1 MKYIISFVT
10 PILLWILA
18 VSCGSNADASV
29 QKTLDQTTVQTFSL
43 SKGQLT
49 THMTIPG
56 ELRPFQ
62 SVDLYAK
69 VNSFV
74 KKLFVDVGSVVKKDQ
89 LLVDLEAPEM
99 QDASNTAAQIIQTN
113 QAYYAVSKATYER
126 MYKTSKI
133 PGTISPNDLEIAY
146 AKMKSDSSNLMAA
159 RSSYNESNNLNRYLE
174 VRAPFD
180 GVISSSNLY
189 AGAYAGPAG
198 AGSVIPLMTLQEQ
211 GKLRL
216 VIAIPEAATDYFKLG
231 DSVHFTV
238 KTLPGK
244 DFTATISR
252 VAGSLDLQLRTEQ
265 LQMDVLNPDKIL
277 LPGMF
282 AQVSLDLT
290 NRDKVFVVPQSAVT
304 ENTKQVFVIRI
315 VNGKADWVPVQRGRE
330 TENSVEIFGKLQEGD
345 KIVQFATDELRNG
358 TTVKMTD
365 ISLSATTS
373 GNQSCIDD
381 FTDEFIKSFCLNIIK

>member
-1 MKYIISFVT
+1 MKYIISLIA
-10 PILLWILA
+10 PIMLWILTA
-18 VSCGSNADASV
+18 SCGTNADAAV
-29 QKTLDQTTVQTFSL
+29 KQAPERTIVQTFSL

-49 THMTIPG
+49 TSMTIPG

-74 KKLFVDVGSVVKKDQ
+74 KKVFVDVGSVVKKNQ
-89 LLVDLEAPEM
+89 LLVVLEAPEM
-99 QDASNTAAQIIQTN
+99 LDASNTAAQIIQTN
-113 QAYYAVSKATYER
+113 KAYYAASKATYER
-126 MYKTSKI
+126 MYQTSKI

-146 AKMKSDSSNLMAA
+146 AKMNSDSSNLMAA
-159 RSSYNESNNLNRYLE
+159 RSSYNESTNLNRYLE

-198 AGSVIPLMTLQEQ
+198 AGSVIPLMTLQQ
-211 GKLRL
+211 QAKLRL
-216 VIAIPEAATDYFKLG
+216 VIAIPEAATNYFKLG

-244 DFTATISR
+244 VFTATVSR

-265 LQMDVLNPDKIL
+265 LQMDVMNRDKIL

-282 AQVSLDLT
+282 AQVSLELT
-290 NRDKVFVVPQSAVT
+290 NTDKVFVVPESAVT
-304 ENTKQVFVIRI
+304 ENSKQVFVIRI
-315 VNGKADWVPVQRGRE
+315 TNGKTEWVPVKKGRE
-330 TENSVEIFGKLQEGD
+330 SDGNVEIFGTLQEAD
-345 KIVQFATDELRNG
+345 QLVSTATDELRSG
-358 TTVKMTD
+358 TLVQVESKK
-365 ISLSATTS
+365 
-373 GNQSCIDD
+373 G
-381 FTDEFIKSFCLNIIK
+381 

>member
-1 MKYIISFVT
+1 MKYIISLIA
-10 PILLWILA
+10 PIILWILTA
-18 VSCGSNADASV
+18 SCGTNADAAV
-29 QKTLDQTTVQTFSL
+29 KQAPEQTTVQTFSL

-89 LLVDLEAPEM
+89 LLVVLEAPEM
-99 QDASNTAAQIIQTN
+99 LDASNTAAQIIQTN
-113 QAYYAVSKATYER
+113 QAYYAASKATYER

-159 RSSYNESNNLNRYLE
+159 RSSYNESTNLNRYLE

-180 GVISSSNLY
+180 GVISASNLY

-211 GKLRL
+211 AKLRL
-216 VIAIPEAATDYFKLG
+216 VIAIPEAATGYFKLG

-244 DFTATISR
+244 DFTATVTR
-252 VAGSLDLQLRTEQ
+252 VAGALDLQLRTEE
-265 LQMDVLNPDKIL
+265 LQMDVANKDKIL

-282 AQVSLDLT
+282 AQVSMDLT
-290 NRDKVFVVPQSAVT
+290 NTDKVFVVPQTAVT

-315 VNGKADWVPVQRGRE
+315 VNGKAEWVPVQRGRE
-330 TENSVEIFGKLQEGD
+330 TENNVEVFGKLREGD
-345 KIVQFATDELRNG
+345 QLVHFATDELRNG
-358 TTVKMTD
+358 TQVRATD
-365 ISLSATTS
+365 ISLSATAS
-373 GNQSCIDD
+373 GN
-381 FTDEFIKSFCLNIIK
+381 

>member
-1 MKYIISFVT
+1 MKYIIFLIA
-10 PILLWILA
+10 PIMLWILA
-18 VSCGSNADASV
+18 ASCGANADATV
-29 QKTLDQTTVQTFSL
+29 QKAPDQLTVQTFSL

-74 KKLFVDVGSVVKKDQ
+74 KKLLVDVGSVVKKDQ
-89 LLVDLEAPEM
+89 LLVVLEAPEM
-99 QDASNTAAQIIQTN
+99 LDAANTAAQVIQTN
-113 QAYYAVSKATYER
+113 KAYYAASKATYER
-126 MYKTSKI
+126 MYQTSKI

-146 AKMKSDSSNLMAA
+146 AKMNSDSSNLMAA
-159 RSSYNESNNLNRYLE
+159 RSSYNESTNLNRYLE

-198 AGSVIPLMTLQEQ
+198 AGSVIPLMTLQQ
-211 GKLRL
+211 QAKLRL
-216 VIAIPEAATDYFKLG
+216 VIAIPEAATNYFKLG

-244 DFTATISR
+244 VFTATVSR

-265 LQMDVLNPDKIL
+265 LQMDVMNRNKIL

-282 AQVSLDLT
+282 AQVSLELT
-290 NRDKVFVVPQSAVT
+290 NTDKVFVVPESAVT
-304 ENTKQVFVIRI
+304 ENSKQVFVIRI
-315 VNGKADWVPVQRGRE
+315 TNGKTEWVPVKKGRE
-330 TENSVEIFGKLQEGD
+330 SDGNVEIFGTLQEAD
-345 KIVQFATDELRNG
+345 QLVSTATDELRSG
-358 TTVKMTD
+358 TLVQVESKK
-365 ISLSATTS
+365 
-373 GNQSCIDD
+373 G
-381 FTDEFIKSFCLNIIK
+381 

>member
-1 MKYIISFVT
+1 MKYIISFVA
-10 PILLWILA
+10 PILFWILTA
-18 VSCGSNADASV
+18 SCGANADATV
-29 QKTLDQTTVQTFSL
+29 QKVPEQTTVQTFSL

-74 KKLFVDVGSVVKKDQ
+74 KKLLVDVGSVVKKDQ
-89 LLVDLEAPEM
+89 LLVVLEAPEM
-99 QDASNTAAQIIQTN
+99 LDASNTAAQIIQTN
-113 QAYYAVSKATYER
+113 KAYYAASKATYER

-146 AKMKSDSSNLMAA
+146 AKMNSDSSNLMAA
-159 RSSYNESNNLNRYLE
+159 RSSYNESTNLNRYLE

-198 AGSVIPLMTLQEQ
+198 AGSVIPLLTLQEQ
-211 GKLRL
+211 AKLRL
-216 VIAIPEAATDYFKLG
+216 VIAIPEAVTSYFKLG
-231 DSVHFTV
+231 DSVHFMV

-244 DFTATISR
+244 DFTATVSR

-265 LQMDVLNPDKIL
+265 LQMDVSNPDKIL

-290 NRDKVFVVPQSAVT
+290 NSDKVFVVPESAIT
-304 ENTKQVFVIRI
+304 ENSKQVFVIRI
-315 VNGKADWVPVQRGRE
+315 TNGKTEWVPVQRGRE
-330 TENSVEIFGKLQEGD
+330 EDGNIEIFGNLQEGD
-345 KIVQFATDELRNG
+345 KLINFATDELRNG
-358 TTVKMTD
+358 TPVQTNLKPN
-365 ISLSATTS
+365 A
-373 GNQSCIDD
+373 
-381 FTDEFIKSFCLNIIK
+381 

>member
-1 MKYIISFVT
+1 MKYIISFVA
-10 PILLWILA
+10 PILLWIITA
-18 VSCGSNADASV
+18 SCGAHADAAV
-29 QKTLDQTTVQTFSL
+29 NQAPEQTVVQTFSL

-89 LLVDLEAPEM
+89 LLVILEAPEM

-113 QAYYAVSKATYER
+113 KAYYAASRATYER

-146 AKMKSDSSNLMAA
+146 DKMKSDSSNLMAA
-159 RSSYNESNNLNRYLE
+159 QSSYHESTNLNRYLE

-180 GVISSSNLY
+180 GVISASNVY
-189 AGAYAGPAG
+189 PGAYAGPAG
-198 AGSVIPLMTLQEQ
+198 AGSVIPLLTLQEQ
-211 GKLRL
+211 AKLRL
-216 VIAIPEAATDYFKLG
+216 VIAVPEAATDYFNLG
-231 DSVHFTV
+231 DTVHFSV
-238 KTLPGK
+238 RTLPGK
-244 DFTATISR
+244 DFTATVSR
-252 VAGSLDLQLRTEQ
+252 VAGALDLQLRTEQ
-265 LQMDVLNPDKIL
+265 LQMDVINKNKIL

-290 NRDKVFVVPQSAVT
+290 NTDKVFVVPQSAVT

-315 VNGKADWVPVQRGRE
+315 TNGKAEWVPVQRGRE
-330 TENSVEIFGKLQEGD
+330 SDGNIEIYGKLQEGD
-345 KIVQFATDELRNG
+345 QIVQLATDELRNG
-358 TTVKMTD
+358 ATVMTK
-365 ISLSATTS
+365 
-373 GNQSCIDD
+373 G
-381 FTDEFIKSFCLNIIK
+381 

>member
-1 MKYIISFVT
+1 MKYIIFLIA
-10 PILLWILA
+10 PIMLWILA
-18 VSCGSNADASV
+18 ASCGANADATV
-29 QKTLDQTTVQTFSL
+29 QKVPEQTTVQTFSL

-74 KKLFVDVGSVVKKDQ
+74 KKLLVDVGSVVKKDQ
-89 LLVDLEAPEM
+89 LLVILEAPEM
-99 QDASNTAAQIIQTN
+99 LDAANTAAQIIQTN
-113 QAYYAVSKATYER
+113 RAVYAASKATYER
-126 MYKTSKI
+126 MYQTSKI

-146 AKMKSDSSNLMAA
+146 AKMYADSSNLMAA
-159 RSSYNESNNLNRYLE
+159 RSSYNESTNLNHYLE

-180 GVISSSNLY
+180 GVISASNLY

-198 AGSVIPLMTLQEQ
+198 AGSVIPLLTLQEQ
-211 GKLRL
+211 TKLRL
-216 VIAIPEAATDYFKLG
+216 VIAIPEAATAYFKLK
-231 DSVHFTV
+231 DTVHFTV

-244 DFTATISR
+244 DFTATVSR

-265 LQMDVLNPDKIL
+265 LQMDVMNREKVL

-290 NRDKVFVVPQSAVT
+290 NADKVFVVPESAVT
-304 ENTKQVFVIRI
+304 ENTKQVFIIR
-315 VNGKADWVPVQRGRE
+315 VTNGKTEWVPVKKGRE
-330 TENSVEIFGKLQEGD
+330 SDGNVEIFGTLQEGD
-345 KIVQFATDELRNG
+345 QLVSTATDELRDG
-358 TTVKMTD
+358 TRVQVESKK
-365 ISLSATTS
+365 
-373 GNQSCIDD
+373 G
-381 FTDEFIKSFCLNIIK
+381 

>member
-1 MKYIISFVT
+1 MKYIISLAT
-10 PILLWILA
+10 PILLWIMA
-18 VSCGSNADASV
+18 ASCGTNADAAV
-29 QKTLDQTTVQTFSL
+29 KQVPEQTIVQTFSL

-74 KKLFVDVGSVVKKDQ
+74 KKLLVDVGNVVKKDQ
-89 LLVDLEAPEM
+89 LLVVLEAPEM
-99 QDASNTAAQIIQTN
+99 LDAANTAAQLIQTN
-113 QAYYAVSKATYER
+113 KAFYEASKSNYIR
-126 MYKTSKI
+126 MYRTSKI
-133 PGTISPNDLEIAY
+133 PGTISPIDLEVAY
-146 AKMKSDSSNLMAA
+146 ARMSADSTNLEAS
-159 RSSYNESNNLNRYLE
+159 RSSYHASTALNGYLE

-189 AGAYAGPAG
+189 PGAYAGPAG

-211 GKLRL
+211 AKLRL
-216 VIAIPEAATDYFKLG
+216 VIAIPEAATSYFKLG

-244 DFTATISR
+244 DFTATVSR

-265 LQMDVLNPDKIL
+265 LQMDVANKDKLL

-282 AQVSLDLT
+282 AQVSLNMT
-290 NRDKVFVVPQSAVT
+290 NTDKVFIVPESAVT
-304 ENTKQVFVIRI
+304 ENTKQVFVIR
-315 VNGKADWVPVQRGRE
+315 VTYGKTEWVPVKRGRE
-330 TENSVEIFGKLQEGD
+330 SDGNVEIFGILQEGD
-345 KIVQFATDELRNG
+345 QLVNTATDELRSG
-358 TTVKMTD
+358 TQVLT
-365 ISLSATTS
+365 SLRLKA
-373 GNQSCIDD
+373 
-381 FTDEFIKSFCLNIIK
+381 